1 MIFLGQWVWYQVKT
15 GDAVHGVRVFHPA
28 LASDEGRQ
36 RFVAYSDMQL
46 DNASLQE
53 MVEQGIVPWSMRHA
67 QSDLENALDFILI
80 PGDLVSTGG
89 NHTHWTRDFF
99 GQGETLFHSV
109 PFYATP
115 GNHEQN
121 HPLYFRYVDVP
132 DNGTPGYEEHWYWTD
147 QGNCRVI
154 GLDTNDGYRTEDQLT
169 WLDGVL
175 KSAAKAEH
183 IDFVFAQ
190 FHHPH
195 RSDLGPQGNNL
206 SHGSCREDGSLSEDR
221 EAIRALLWTYHSYS
235 RGQHRDHMHGMVR
248 ATSMGNP
255 DYWWEYRGLREFE
268 ISTPDWGFCYVETT
282 AGTIPA

>member
-1 MIFLGQWVWYQVKT
+1 MIFVLGLLGFVPATIVVSPYLQNATPSSIVVAWETKGESTECVVEYGTTKNLGRSASGTSQTTVEGHLVHHVKLEKLTPDTRVWYRVKT
-15 GDAVHGVRVFHPA
+15 GDAVHGVHVFRTPA
-28 LASDEGRQ
+28 LAKDEGRQ

-46 DNASLQE
+46 DEANPLKHQE
-53 MVEQGIVPWSMRHA
+53 MVEQGIVPWSTNHA

-132 DNGTPGYEEHWYWTD
+132 DNGTPGCEEHWYWTD

-154 GLDTNDGYRTEDQLT
+154 GLDTNDGYRTEDQLA

-195 RSDLGPQGNNL
+195 RSE
-206 SHGSCREDGSLSEDR
+206 S
-221 EAIRALLWTYHSYS
+221 
-235 RGQHRDHMHGMVR
+235 
-248 ATSMGNP
+248 
-255 DYWWEYRGLREFE
+255 
-268 ISTPDWGFCYVETT
+268 
-282 AGTIPA
+282 